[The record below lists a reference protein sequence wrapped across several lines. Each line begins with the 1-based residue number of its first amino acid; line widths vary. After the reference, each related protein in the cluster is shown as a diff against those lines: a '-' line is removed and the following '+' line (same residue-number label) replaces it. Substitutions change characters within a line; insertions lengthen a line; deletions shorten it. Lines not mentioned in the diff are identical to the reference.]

1 MERPY
6 TICHIL
12 SALDGKI
19 TGPCMGMPEV
29 SAVSGEYAR
38 IRDEYHADAWL
49 YGTKTTKEFTDFQK
63 PVLDEGKTDVPEGD
77 FIAGAHESLYYVSID
92 TLGEIAW
99 SSGTFRKSG
108 RPDAHVIEVLTEQ
121 TPAAYRGYL
130 RRQGVSYIIAGK
142 EELDCRTAV
151 KKLYEFFGI
160 KTMLICGGG
169 MINWTFLQQGVV
181 DEFSLL
187 LAPVADGSPDTVS
200 VFEQAPAL
208 SESVPV
214 GFRLKKAEVL
224 RGDGVRLL
232 YTAAGREP

>member
-19 TGPCMGMPEV
+19 TGPFMEMPEV

-63 PVLDEGKTDVPEGD
+63 PVLNEGKTDVPEGD

-121 TPAAYRGYL
+121 
-130 RRQGVSYIIAGK
+130 
-142 EELDCRTAV
+142 
-151 KKLYEFFGI
+151 
-160 KTMLICGGG
+160 
-169 MINWTFLQQGVV
+169 
-181 DEFSLL
+181 
-187 LAPVADGSPDTVS
+187 
-200 VFEQAPAL
+200 APAL
-208 SESVPV
+208 SESVPA
-214 GFRLKKAEVL
+214 GFRLKKAEAL

-232 YTAAGREP
+232 YTAAGREL